1 MKQENALVGF
11 VIVKTSPMVRLQL
24 YLRQSSLQTRHSRGC
39 TTSSRHVWSG
49 LPASSGIIGPLRG
62 YVKTRHRRSY
72 PNHGNFGVYGVD
84 CEMCYTRSGLE
95 LAKVSI

>member
-1 MKQENALVGF
+1 M
-11 VIVKTSPMVRLQL
+11 IVKPLLMVRLR
-24 YLRQSSLQTRHSRGC
+24 YLPQSSLQTRHSRGC

-95 LAKVSI
+95 LAKVRI

>member
-1 MKQENALVGF
+1 M
-11 VIVKTSPMVRLQL
+11 IVKPLPMVRLR
-24 YLRQSSLQTRHSRGC
+24 YLPYIHQTRHSRGC

-95 LAKVSI
+95 LAKVRI